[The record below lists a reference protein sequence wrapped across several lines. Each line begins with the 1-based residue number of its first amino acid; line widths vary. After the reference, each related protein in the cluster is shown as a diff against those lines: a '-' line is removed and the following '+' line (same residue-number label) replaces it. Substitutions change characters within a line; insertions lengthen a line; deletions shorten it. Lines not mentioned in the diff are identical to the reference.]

1 MRTDQASLK
10 RDLLAYGGNERGA
23 ERALAVLAPFFAIA
37 SSGDYPLGRGS
48 CADVGGIAT
57 ALWHA
62 GKFHARG
69 CVFMAACIPHREPL
83 WEPAPAH
90 AFLYDRLRARYDGEL
105 TPALSNP
112 RFETAFAHALGDG
125 LESALRR
132 SLKDAGALAQTPC
145 WDTLGYALR
154 AFTAFAAEGRREA
167 DALEPLVRLL
177 PSFVP
182 IVEAGR
188 EDDEGIWYV
197 LSGT

>member
-1 MRTDQASLK
+1 MKTDKDLLK
-10 RDLLAYGGNERGA
+10 RDLLANGGCDKGV
-23 ERALAVLAPFFAIA
+23 ERALATLEPFFAIA
-37 SSGDYPLGRGS
+37 ESGDYPLGRGS

-57 ALWHA
+57 TLWHA
-62 GKFHARG
+62 GKLHARG

-83 WEPAPAH
+83 WEPAPDH
-90 AFLYDRLRARYDGEL
+90 AFLYGRLRARYDGEL
-105 TPALSNP
+105 TAALSNP
-112 RFETAFAHALGDG
+112 RFEMAFGNALGDG
-125 LESALRR
+125 LDAALRR
-132 SLKDAGALAQTPC
+132 SLKDAGALAQAPC
-145 WDTLGYALR
+145 GDTLGYALR

-177 PSFVP
+177 PSFIP

>member
-1 MRTDQASLK
+1 MKTEPEALR
-10 RDLLAYGGNERGA
+10 RDLLAHGGTPSGV
-23 ERALAVLAPFFAIA
+23 ERALAALEPFFAIA
-37 SSGDYPLGRGS
+37 ASGAYPLDRGS

-83 WEPAPAH
+83 WEPAPDH
-90 AFLYDRLRARYDGEL
+90 AFLYDRLRARYDGER

-112 RFETAFAHALGDG
+112 RFEMAFAAALGDG
-125 LESALRR
+125 LEAALRR
-132 SLKDAGALAQTPC
+132 SLKDAGALAQAPC
-145 WDTLGYALR
+145 WDTVRYALS

-167 DALEPLVRLL
+167 DALEPLIRLL

-182 IVEAGR
+182 LVEPFR
-188 EDDEGIWYV
+188 EHDEGVWYV